1 MANVNNP
8 FGLRPVRYLNGA
20 PYNGA
25 NNYYHIPASNP
36 AAMFNGDPVIMT
48 GTANSAEYRGFAPG
62 TLPDVALSAA
72 PGAGILPTSYS
83 NFILGSMVARLPL
96 TRESLIYRPASI
108 EAIVFVDEDPNVVY
122 QIQDNGFQ
130 ALGVNVVGQ
139 NANVIAGAGSVSTGQ
154 SGYMLDAGTV
164 NAPSTSALQLTILR
178 ASDIINNDATAAFA
192 VWDVVLNLHP
202 WGASNIGV

>member
-25 NNYYHIPASNP
+25 NNYYHIPTTNA

-48 GTANSAEYRGFAPG
+48 GAANTAAYRDFPPG
-62 TLPDVALSAA
+62 TLPDVALSVA
-72 PGAGILPTSYS
+72 PGAGILPTTYQ
-83 NFILGSMVARLPL
+83 NMILGSMIARLPL
-96 TRESLIYRPASI
+96 TRETPIYRPASI
-108 EAIVFVDEDPNVVY
+108 EAIVFVDEDPMIVY
-122 QIQDNGFQ
+122 QIQDNGFA
-130 ALGVNVVGQ
+130 ALGVGVVGS
-139 NANVIAGAGSVSTGQ
+139 NANIIAGAGSVSTGQ

-178 ASDIINNDATAAFA
+178 ASDTPNNDATAAFA

-202 WGASNIGV
+202 FSAASIGV